1 MDDREFLRGRCR
13 ELIKSAQRLK
23 DDFDACYQYTW
34 FRFSPFNPDYARWK
48 KDVRDTLVRAFGA
61 NSARVMELDRC
72 ERVYARPAPGTLFDR
87 YLDSLRDAV
96 SALESSAPGPAPAP
110 AAPQV
115 SDRVSFRVISRDLLA
130 RAAGLREEGNFLSSA
145 VMCGAVLENALR
157 RLCEFEGLAART
169 KSCDL
174 PGLCEALLLK
184 GALDREEHRQLL
196 LKFGLKKLAE
206 HCYSE
211 KLNSDNV
218 GEMLEWTGTFL
229 DRRFH

>member
-1 MDDREFLRGRCR
+1 R
-13 ELIKSAQRLK
+13 S
-23 DDFDACYQYTW
+23 
-34 FRFSPFNPDYARWK
+34 
-48 KDVRDTLVRAFGA
+48 
-61 NSARVMELDRC
+61 
-72 ERVYARPAPGTLFDR
+72 
-87 YLDSLRDAV
+87 
-96 SALESSAPGPAPAP
+96 AP
-110 AAPQV
+110 AASAGDTMPHGV
-115 SDRVSFRVISRDLLA
+115 PVPPDRVSFRAISRDLLA

-157 RLCEFEGLAART
+157 RLCESEGLAART
-169 KSCDL
+169 ESSDL
-174 PGLCEALLLK
+174 TGLCEALLLK

-218 GEMLEWTGTFL
+218 GEMLDWTGAFL